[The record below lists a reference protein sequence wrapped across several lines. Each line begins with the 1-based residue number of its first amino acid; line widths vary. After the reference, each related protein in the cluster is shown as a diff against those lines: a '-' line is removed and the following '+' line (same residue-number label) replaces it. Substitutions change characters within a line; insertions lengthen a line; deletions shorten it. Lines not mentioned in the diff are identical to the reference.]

1 MCNDHTLREESRAR
15 RAMAMSRRD
24 FNLLALSAAAVAM
37 LPAAASAAEAKAS
50 VVEVKTADGTADCF
64 FAHPAEGKHPG
75 VLLWPDFMGRRPAYH
90 QLATR
95 LAESGY
101 AVLVMNPYYRGAK
114 APILEK
120 ADFDNEVAMKQFQ
133 DLSKDVKVAGIVSDA
148 KSCIAFLDAQASTD
162 TGRGVGAMGYC
173 YGGSFAFRT
182 AAAVPARVAAL
193 ATFHAGG
200 LVSDKPGSP
209 HLLIPELEAQTLI
222 AIAESDMEHEPKAKD
237 ALSEAFAKAKLAAEI
252 EVYEGASHGWCTP
265 DMVAYY
271 NEAQAQ
277 RAWGRLLALFERALV

>member
-15 RAMAMSRRD
+15 RAKAMSRRD

-37 LPAAASAAEAKAS
+37 LPSAASAAEGKAS
-50 VVEVKTADGTADCF
+50 VVEVKTADGIADCF

-120 ADFDNEVAMKQFQ
+120 ADFDNEAAMKQFQ
-133 DLSKDVKVAGIVSDA
+133 ELSKDVKVSGIVSDA
-148 KSCIAFLDAQASTD
+148 KSCIAFLDAQAATD
-162 TGRGVGAMGYC
+162 TGRGIGTMGYC

-209 HLLIPELEAQTLI
+209 HLLIPGLKAQTLI
-222 AIAESDMEHEPKAKD
+222 AIAESDAEHDPKAKD

-277 RAWGRLLALFERALV
+277 RAWGRLLALFERALA